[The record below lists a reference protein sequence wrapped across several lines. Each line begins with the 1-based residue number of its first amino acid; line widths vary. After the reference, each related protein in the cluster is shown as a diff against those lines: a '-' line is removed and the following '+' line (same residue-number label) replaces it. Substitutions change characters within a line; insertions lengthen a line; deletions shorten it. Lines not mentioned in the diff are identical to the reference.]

1 MIDMQTPSKIHR
13 TLEMAKVECYLDER
27 ESTNHQ
33 AMEVSNDKMYQHLV
47 RFKVNYEGDVL
58 NQ

>member
-1 MIDMQTPSKIHR
+1 
-13 TLEMAKVECYLDER
+13 MAKVECYLDER